1 MKPLHVRKDRT
12 ILQSIT
18 GRTNYAMNVEK
29 MEGGVPVIGYACD
42 PRTVDEEFMLSKRE
56 YEFITGRNQGKR
68 DVIAYHIRQSF
79 KPGEIT
85 PQEARNVGY
94 ELAMRFTG
102 GKHAFIVAVHTD
114 TAHIHCAIMTT
125 AQAVQLSNVPRFKK

>member
-42 PRTVDEEFMLSKRE
+42 PRTVDEEFMLTKRE
-56 YEFITGRNQGKR
+56 YEFITGRSQGKR
-68 DVIAYHIRQSF
+68 DVIAYS
-79 KPGEIT
+79 
-85 PQEARNVGY
+85 
-94 ELAMRFTG
+94 
-102 GKHAFIVAVHTD
+102 VAAEHG
-114 TAHIHCAIMTT
+114 
-125 AQAVQLSNVPRFKK
+125 